1 MSGLDNPILLLEG
14 ENFGGN
20 YGQILNI
27 VQTNEPMPGYA
38 NQPIYFGSVVV
49 GTYSV
54 YALNM
59 PQNYSG
65 NNSELLKAYVVVIQV
80 TNVPSGSTG
89 INVTPMNIPTPEIST
104 YGIHTNITGQ
114 LNIDI
119 VNASS
124 IQFDMPSS
132 APAIDGLIVIGF

>member
-1 MSGLDNPILLLEG
+1 MSGLDNPVLILEG

-20 YGQILNI
+20 YGQILN
-27 VQTNEPMPGYA
+27 VVETNEPMPGYG
-38 NQPIYFGSVVV
+38 NLPIYFGSAVV

-65 NNSELLKAYVVVIQV
+65 NNSELLKAYIVVIKV
-80 TNVPSGSTG
+80 TSVPPGSTG
-89 INVTPMNIPTPEIST
+89 INVSPMNIPGPEIST

>member
-20 YGQILNI
+20 LGQILNI
-27 VQTNEPMPGYA
+27 IETNEPMPGYG
-38 NQPIYFGSVVV
+38 NQPIYFGSNVV

-65 NNSELLKAYVVVIQV
+65 NNSQLLKAYVVVINV
-80 TNVPSGSTG
+80 TSVPSGSTG
-89 INVTPMNIPTPEIST
+89 INVSSVFSMISRIHKTPPKMHRCTYLASVKISC
-104 YGIHTNITGQ
+104 
-114 LNIDI
+114 L
-119 VNASS
+119 S
-124 IQFDMPSS
+124 I
-132 APAIDGLIVIGF
+132 